1 MSSAEQEIRSVADLS
16 ARRTREQAWRQFAGA
31 RSAEEFCASW
41 LAIQCQAIGAV
52 SDGVVVLQKPG
63 GAGFVPVAFHPE
75 SPADRGRLAEVTE
88 RALKERQG
96 VVLRLDAAAND
107 EGARCQLASPV
118 QLDGELRGVVG
129 LELEP
134 RPEAQVRLAMRELQ
148 WGSGWLEVLLR
159 RHAAPQDAA
168 RLRLKLALDL
178 VSALLEH
185 PGLEEGGAAFVTEL
199 AARLGCDRASL
210 GVLEKERIRI
220 RAVSHSGQFDRRASL
235 LRLAGEAME
244 EAIDQRATVAF
255 PAPGEGA
262 ALVARAH
269 ELLAREAG
277 AGAVV
282 SLPLD
287 SPGGGAVGALTLERP
302 AGQAFDAPSLEL
314 AAAVAAVCGPIVALK
329 LSGERGLA
337 AHAAAAAAS
346 FWGKLVGPRHAAL
359 KLVVAATA
367 AAALFFAFATGTYRV
382 SATAGVEGEV
392 QRAISAPI
400 AGFVKEAP
408 RRAGDTVKKGE
419 VIGRFD
425 DRELRLERVR
435 LSSQQGQFGKQYR
448 EAMAT
453 HNRPQAAIVT
463 AQLEQ
468 VEAQLAL
475 VDEQLARIEMV
486 APFDGVIVSG
496 DLSQR
501 LGAPVERGQVLFE
514 VAPLDNFRIALQV
527 DEHDFAEVLPGQRG
541 ELVVSSMPHQ
551 RFAFTVTKITAVN
564 NARDG
569 ANRFRVEARLDD
581 RPERLRPGM
590 EGVGKIEIDRRR
602 LIWIWTHGLV
612 DRIRLWIWSSLP

>member
-1 MSSAEQEIRSVADLS
+1 MSSAEHEIRAVADLS
-16 ARRTREQAWRQFAGA
+16 ARRTREQAWRQFAA
-31 RSAEEFCASW
+31 AASAEEYCASW
-41 LAIQCQAIGAV
+41 LAIQAQLIGEV

-63 GAGFVPVAFHPE
+63 AAAMVPVAFLPE
-75 SPADRGRLAEVTE
+75 SPLNRTRLAEVTE

-96 VVLRLDAAAND
+96 VVLRLEAAAND
-107 EGARCQLASPV
+107 AGVRCQLAHPV

-134 RPEAQVRLAMRELQ
+134 RSEPQVRSAMRELQ

-159 RHAAPQDAA
+159 RHAQPQDAA
-168 RLRLKLALDL
+168 RLRLKLALD
-178 VSALLEH
+178 VVAALLEH
-185 PGLEEGGAAFVTEL
+185 EGLDEGGAALATEL
-199 AARLGCDRASL
+199 ATRLGCDRVSL
-210 GVLEKERIRI
+210 GILQKQRIRI

-235 LRLAGEAME
+235 MRLAAEAME
-244 EAIDQRATVAF
+244 EALDQRATVVF
-255 PAPGEGA
+255 PPAREGA
-262 ALVARAH
+262 PLVARSH
-269 ELLAREAG
+269 EALAREAE
-277 AGAVV
+277 AGGVATF
-282 SLPLD
+282 PLE
-287 SPGGGAVGALTLERP
+287 ARERRVGALTLERAP
-302 AGQAFDAPSLEL
+302 GLPFDAPSLEL
-314 AAAVAAVCGPIVALK
+314 AGAVAAVCGPIVALK
-329 LSGERGLA
+329 LAGERGLA
-337 AHAAAAAAS
+337 THAVEATTS
-346 FWGKLVGPRHAAL
+346 FWQKLAGPRHALL
-359 KLVVAATA
+359 KVSVAGTVL
-367 AAALFFAFATGTYRV
+367 AALFLLFATGTYRV
-382 SATAGVEGEV
+382 SADATVEGEV

-425 DRELRLERVR
+425 DRELKLERVK
-435 LSSQQGQFGKQYR
+435 LLGQQGQYGKQYR
-448 EAMAT
+448 EAMAQ
-453 HNRPQAAIVT
+453 HNRAQAAIVT

-541 ELVVSSMPHQ
+541 ELAVSSMPHQ

-564 NARDG
+564 NAKDG
-569 ANRFRVEARLDD
+569 ANRFRVEARLDV

-590 EGVGKIEIDRRR
+590 EGVGKIAIDERR

-612 DRIRLWIWSSLP
+612 DRIRLWLWASLP